1 MFQATVGLVGF
12 DNLYEVAVN
21 SSSTR
26 WDSERDDQPVLL
38 QTPMHKWHVDHA
50 GRMVDFAG
58 WSMPVQY
65 GSIIDEHH
73 QTRKCLGMFDV
84 SHMARLFFSGTQVD
98 RFLDGLTTRR
108 VAGVEPGKIRYSLMT
123 NTLGGILDDVL
134 VYHLP
139 GLDGGDSYHLMVANA
154 GNREKIVDWI
164 KSHLAT
170 APEVQMEDRTLHS
183 AMLAIQG
190 PRANETVAKFSDT
203 DPNLLPYYTGTTTR
217 VLGHSAIVA
226 RTGYTGED
234 GCEIIV
240 DAQHAEE
247 IWARVFEVAQSI
259 GGGATGLAARDTL
272 RLEAGMPLY
281 GHELSE
287 EINPAQTNL
296 NFAINLK
303 NRKFA
308 GRSAIVAAKKDSTL
322 PIRIGL
328 ELTDRRAARE
338 HCEIFSGG
346 KKIGVVTSGTFG
358 PTVNK
363 SISMGYV
370 QSEFAV
376 PGTKVDID
384 IRGKSHAANVVDL
397 PFYRRS

>member
-1 MFQATVGLVGF
+1 M
-12 DNLYEVAVN
+12 YEVAVN

-26 WDSERDDQPVLL
+26 SETERDEQHDLL
-38 QTPMHKWHVDHA
+38 QTPLHPWHVEHA

-65 GSIIDEHH
+65 GSIIDEHL
-73 QTRKCLGMFDV
+73 QTRKCLGLFDV
-84 SHMARLFFSGTQVD
+84 SHMARLFFSGPHID
-98 RFLDGLTTRR
+98 RFLDRLTTRR
-108 VAGVEPGKIRYSLMT
+108 MAGIEPGKIRYSLLT
-123 NTLGGILDDVL
+123 NESGGILDDVL

-139 GLDGGDSYHLMVANA
+139 GLDDQASNFMMVVNA
-154 GNREKIVDWI
+154 SNRGKIVDWI
-164 KSHLAT
+164 NSHLPA
-170 APEVQMEDRTLHS
+170 APDLRMEDRTIDS
-183 AMLAIQG
+183 AMIAVQG
-190 PRANETVAKFSDT
+190 PLANQTVAKISET
-203 DPNLLPYYTGTTTR
+203 DPNSLPYYTGTTTR
-217 VLGHSAIVA
+217 ILGHSAIVS

-240 DAQHAEE
+240 DAQHGEE
-247 IWARVFEVAQSI
+247 IWARVFEIAQPI

-281 GHELSE
+281 GHELST
-287 EINPAQTNL
+287 EINPVQTDL

-303 NRKFA
+303 DREFA
-308 GRSAIVAAKKDSTL
+308 GRSAIVKAKRDPTL
-322 PIRIGL
+322 PTRIGL

-346 KKIGVVTSGTFG
+346 QKIGVVTSGTFG

-370 QSEFAV
+370 QPEFAV

-384 IRGKSHAANVVDL
+384 IRGKSHAATVVDL